1 MTVYIAPNPGK
12 SSAAEVSLRAV
23 QILHNHGASVLMDQ
37 NMKKDCNLSG
47 VQYLPF
53 DACLEQTDVILSI
66 GGDGTILHV
75 ANLTLSYHKPILGIN
90 LGRCGFLATC

>member
-66 GGDGTILHV
+66 GGDCHLLHDAQLAV
-75 ANLTLSYHKPILGIN
+75 CVTKTT
-90 LGRCGFLATC
+90 FLHHLPR

>member
-53 DACLEQTDVILSI
+53 EL
-66 GGDGTILHV
+66 
-75 ANLTLSYHKPILGIN
+75 
-90 LGRCGFLATC
+90 